1 MTSTTSER
9 SRAVKP
15 VTEYGP
21 LVVFFGAYVL
31 SDLITATAAL
41 MIATLAALVLSYAVS
56 RRVPLMP
63 LITAGVVGV
72 FGGLTIWLNDETFI
86 KLKPTIVQGL
96 IAAVLLGGLAFG
108 RSLLKPVLGSA
119 WQMNDEGWRR
129 LTFRFGIFFVAMA
142 LLNEAVWRTQ
152 STDFW
157 VSFKVFGIMGLTF
170 LFILTQLPML
180 NRHHAGTPA
189 PGPAKARI
197 DRRGIRAISPLHAAA
212 EPTTGATMFIQTEQ
226 TPNPASL
233 KFSPGANDH
242 GQGDGP
248 FRTSRDRRVLASGD
262 AAVRHRGGDGG
273 LFRRRFRQRHQGR
286 RGRVVCAQAVDFS
299 AP

>member
-1 MTSTTSER
+1 MTTTTSER
-9 SRAVKP
+9 NRAVKP

-31 SDLITATAAL
+31 FDLITATAAL
-41 MIATLAALVLSYAVS
+41 MIATAAALALSYAVN

-72 FGGLTIWLNDETFI
+72 FGGLTLWLNDETFI
-86 KLKPTIVQGL
+86 KLKPTIVQGM
-96 IAAVLLGGLAFG
+96 IAAVLLGGLAF
-108 RSLLKPVLGSA
+108 RRTFLKPVLGAA

-170 LFILTQLPML
+170 LFILTQLPLL
-180 NRHHAGTPA
+180 NHHHIGTPA
-189 PGPAKARI
+189 
-197 DRRGIRAISPLHAAA
+197 S
-212 EPTTGATMFIQTEQ
+212 GA
-226 TPNPASL
+226 
-233 KFSPGANDH
+233 
-242 GQGDGP
+242 
-248 FRTSRDRRVLASGD
+248 
-262 AAVRHRGGDGG
+262 GG
-273 LFRRRFRQRHQGR
+273 
-286 RGRVVCAQAVDFS
+286 S
-299 AP
+299 EN

>member
-1 MTSTTSER
+1 MTTTTSER
-9 SRAVKP
+9 NRAVKP

-31 SDLITATAAL
+31 FDLITATAAL
-41 MIATLAALVLSYAVS
+41 MIATAAALALSYAVS

-72 FGGLTIWLNDETFI
+72 FGGLTLWLNDETFI
-86 KLKPTIVQGL
+86 KLKPTIVQGM
-96 IAAVLLGGLAFG
+96 IAAVLLGGLAF
-108 RSLLKPVLGSA
+108 RRTFLKPVLGAA

-170 LFILTQLPML
+170 LFILTQLPLL
-180 NRHHAGTPA
+180 NRHHIGTPA
-189 PGPAKARI
+189 
-197 DRRGIRAISPLHAAA
+197 S
-212 EPTTGATMFIQTEQ
+212 GA
-226 TPNPASL
+226 
-233 KFSPGANDH
+233 
-242 GQGDGP
+242 
-248 FRTSRDRRVLASGD
+248 
-262 AAVRHRGGDGG
+262 GG
-273 LFRRRFRQRHQGR
+273 
-286 RGRVVCAQAVDFS
+286 S
-299 AP
+299 EN

>member
-1 MTSTTSER
+1 MMTTTSER
-9 SRAVKP
+9 NRAVKP

-31 SDLITATAAL
+31 FDLITATAAL
-41 MIATLAALVLSYAVS
+41 MIATAAALALCYAAS
-56 RRVPLMP
+56 RQVPLMP

-72 FGGLTIWLNDETFI
+72 FGGLTLWLNDETFI

-96 IAAVLLGGLAFG
+96 IAAVLLGGLAFR
-108 RSLLKPVLGSA
+108 RSLLKPVLGAA

-170 LFILTQLPML
+170 LFSLTQLPL
-180 NRHHAGTPA
+180 LRRSWS
-189 PGPAKARI
+189 PGPGS
-197 DRRGIRAISPLHAAA
+197 RG
-212 EPTTGATMFIQTEQ
+212 
-226 TPNPASL
+226 
-233 KFSPGANDH
+233 
-242 GQGDGP
+242 
-248 FRTSRDRRVLASGD
+248 
-262 AAVRHRGGDGG
+262 
-273 LFRRRFRQRHQGR
+273 
-286 RGRVVCAQAVDFS
+286 
-299 AP
+299 

>member
-1 MTSTTSER
+1 MTTTTSER
-9 SRAVKP
+9 NRAVKP

-31 SDLITATAAL
+31 FDLITATAAL
-41 MIATLAALVLSYAVS
+41 MIATAAALALSYAVS

-72 FGGLTIWLNDETFI
+72 FGGLTLWLNDETFI

-96 IAAVLLGGLAFG
+96 IAAVLLGGLAF
-108 RSLLKPVLGSA
+108 RRTFLKPVLGAA

-170 LFILTQLPML
+170 LFILTQLPLL
-180 NRHHAGTPA
+180 NRHHIGTPA
-189 PGPAKARI
+189 S
-197 DRRGIRAISPLHAAA
+197 RA
-212 EPTTGATMFIQTEQ
+212 
-226 TPNPASL
+226 
-233 KFSPGANDH
+233 
-242 GQGDGP
+242 
-248 FRTSRDRRVLASGD
+248 
-262 AAVRHRGGDGG
+262 GG
-273 LFRRRFRQRHQGR
+273 
-286 RGRVVCAQAVDFS
+286 S
-299 AP
+299 EN

>member
-41 MIATLAALVLSYAVS
+41 MIATLAALALSYAVS

-96 IAAVLLGGLAFG
+96 IAAVLLGGLAF
-108 RSLLKPVLGSA
+108 RRTLLKPVLGAA

-189 PGPAKARI
+189 
-197 DRRGIRAISPLHAAA
+197 S
-212 EPTTGATMFIQTEQ
+212 GA
-226 TPNPASL
+226 
-233 KFSPGANDH
+233 
-242 GQGDGP
+242 
-248 FRTSRDRRVLASGD
+248 
-262 AAVRHRGGDGG
+262 GG
-273 LFRRRFRQRHQGR
+273 
-286 RGRVVCAQAVDFS
+286 S
-299 AP
+299 EN